1 MIEEVVGYENYFV
14 VFLYNYRKRALS
26 FYLFYEVK
34 IFNTCPPGI
43 TYIYYWKITQTHSI
57 NELLI

>member
-1 MIEEVVGYENYFV
+1 MIEEVVGHENYFV

-43 TYIYYWKITQTHSI
+43 TYIYY
-57 NELLI
+57 